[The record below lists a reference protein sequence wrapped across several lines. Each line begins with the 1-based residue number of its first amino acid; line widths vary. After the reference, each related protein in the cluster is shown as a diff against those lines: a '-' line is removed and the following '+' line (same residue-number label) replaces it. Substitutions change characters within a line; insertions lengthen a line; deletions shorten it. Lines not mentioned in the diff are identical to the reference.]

1 MCCHHLTSLTCKQTP
16 GSPALGENGHGLR
29 EQHQQK
35 QARLTDNSTITTYC
49 STWHTENTPNTLLML
64 TVYMITEEQ

>member
-49 STWHTENTPNTLLML
+49 ST
-64 TVYMITEEQ
+64 